1 MNDIVKGLLDLTI
14 KQLRERLLTTD
25 NINNSQKTLIIAM
38 GQSLSSKVDNSEY
51 KEYLYEESKKL
62 LKELFEIEERQTK
75 GEWNMQKSFNIPE
88 SYIIPETRLEK
99 IDLYT
104 KALHS
109 IKSRRAEI
117 EIVLA
122 NSVIANND
130 GNVTIAALETLDM
143 LDRAFDRIDDAK
155 ERIR

>member
-14 KQLRERLLTTD
+14 KQLRERLLTAD

-75 GEWNMQKSFNIPE
+75 GE
-88 SYIIPETRLEK
+88 
-99 IDLYT
+99 
-104 KALHS
+104 
-109 IKSRRAEI
+109 
-117 EIVLA
+117 
-122 NSVIANND
+122 
-130 GNVTIAALETLDM
+130 
-143 LDRAFDRIDDAK
+143 
-155 ERIR
+155 

>member
-1 MNDIVKGLLDLTI
+1 
-14 KQLRERLLTTD
+14 
-25 NINNSQKTLIIAM
+25 
-38 GQSLSSKVDNSEY
+38 
-51 KEYLYEESKKL
+51 
-62 LKELFEIEERQTK
+62 
-75 GEWNMQKSFNIPE
+75 MQNSFNIPE
-88 SYIIPETRLEK
+88 SYTIPETRLEK
-99 IDLYT
+99 MDLYT
-104 KALHS
+104 KALNS

-117 EIVLA
+117 ELVLA